1 MSTAAPHVTSSAD
14 SPASASA
21 APSADASVTAE
32 ASADS
37 TASAVSAGSSASTAA
52 TSGRSPNRRFQEAPS
67 PAHAKTLRASGL
79 GTGSQQT
86 EVRVRDFT
94 FVSDEP
100 EAIGGRDRGPTPM
113 EYLAG
118 SVTSCITVVIDQL
131 AERRGLPVTDV
142 QTYMIAKQDTRG
154 LAGAA
159 DVQPYFH
166 SSRLQIV
173 VTTEQRDEVELIG
186 FAANAEHICPAINL
200 LRDAHTGLE
209 VVWSFT
215 AETTSRAAESLSNTA
230 WGYPTDGAVDPR
242 PFLTVVNADGAGAR
256 A

>member
-1 MSTAAPHVTSSAD
+1 MSTSTPSVTSSGD
-14 SPASASA
+14 
-21 APSADASVTAE
+21 T
-32 ASADS
+32 
-37 TASAVSAGSSASTAA
+37 SAGSSAAA
-52 TSGRSPNRRFQEAPS
+52 SESAPAASSAGRPVNRRFREAPS
-67 PAHAKTLRASGL
+67 PAQAKTLRAAGI

-100 EAIGGRDRGPTPM
+100 ESIGGRDQGPTPM

-118 SVTSCITVVIDQL
+118 AVNSCITVVIDQL
-131 AERRGLPVTDV
+131 AERRALPVFDV
-142 QTYMIAKQDTRG
+142 QTYTLAKQDTRG
-154 LAGAA
+154 LGGSA
-159 DVQPYFH
+159 DVQPYFY

-215 AETTSRAAESLSNTA
+215 AEASDRAAEALSNSA
-230 WGYPTDGAVDPR
+230 WGYPTQGVTEPR
-242 PFLTVVNADGAGAR
+242 PFLTVVNADGAGVR

>member
-1 MSTAAPHVTSSAD
+1 MSTPTHSVTPSGATSSSSSAA
-14 SPASASA
+14 SSASASA
-21 APSADASVTAE
+21 AS
-32 ASADS
+32 
-37 TASAVSAGSSASTAA
+37 SAGRPA
-52 TSGRSPNRRFQEAPS
+52 NRRFREAPS
-67 PAHAKTLRASGL
+67 PAQAKTLRAAGI

-100 EAIGGRDRGPTPM
+100 ESIGGRDQGPTPM

-118 SVTSCITVVIDQL
+118 AVNSCITVVIDQL
-131 AERRGLPVTDV
+131 AERRALPVSDV
-142 QTYMIAKQDTRG
+142 QTYTLAKQDTRG
-154 LAGAA
+154 LGGSA
-159 DVQPYFH
+159 DVQPYFY
-166 SSRLQIV
+166 SCRLQIV
-173 VTTEQRDEVELIG
+173 VTTKQRDEVELIG

-215 AETTSRAAESLSNTA
+215 SEATDRAAEALSNSA
-230 WGYPTDGAVDPR
+230 WGYPTQGVTEPR
-242 PFLTVVNADGAGAR
+242 PFLTVVNADGAGVR

>member
-1 MSTAAPHVTSSAD
+1 MSTATPSATSSGATPA
-14 SPASASA
+14 SSSAASSASASS
-21 APSADASVTAE
+21 APSRP
-32 ASADS
+32 
-37 TASAVSAGSSASTAA
+37 SAS
-52 TSGRSPNRRFQEAPS
+52 RSANPRFREAPS
-67 PAHAKTLRASGL
+67 PAQAKTLRAAGV

-100 EAIGGRDRGPTPM
+100 EAIGGRDEGPTPM

-118 SVTSCITVVIDQL
+118 AVNSCITVVIDQL
-131 AERRGLPVTDV
+131 AERRALPVSDV
-142 QTYMIAKQDTRG
+142 QTYTLAKQDTRG
-154 LAGAA
+154 LGGSA
-159 DVQPYFH
+159 DVQPYFY
-166 SSRLQIV
+166 SYRLQIV
-173 VTTEQRDEVELIG
+173 VTTEQTDEVELIG

-215 AETTSRAAESLSNTA
+215 SETTDRAAEALSNSA
-230 WGYPTDGAVDPR
+230 WGYPTQGATEPR

>member
-1 MSTAAPHVTSSAD
+1 MSTPTPSATSSGA
-14 SPASASA
+14 SPASSAAASSASASA
-21 APSADASVTAE
+21 A
-32 ASADS
+32 
-37 TASAVSAGSSASTAA
+37 SSASASAA
-52 TSGRSPNRRFQEAPS
+52 SSAGRSANQRFREAPS
-67 PAHAKTLRASGL
+67 PAQAKTLRAAGV

-100 EAIGGRDRGPTPM
+100 EAIGGRDEGPTPM

-118 SVTSCITVVIDQL
+118 AVNSCITVVIDQL
-131 AERRGLPVTDV
+131 AERRALPVSDV
-142 QTYMIAKQDTRG
+142 QTYTLAKQDTRG
-154 LAGAA
+154 LGGSA
-159 DVQPYFH
+159 DVQPYFY
-166 SSRLQIV
+166 SYRLQIV

-215 AETTSRAAESLSNTA
+215 SEASDRAAEALSNSA
-230 WGYPTDGAVDPR
+230 WGYPTQGAAVPR